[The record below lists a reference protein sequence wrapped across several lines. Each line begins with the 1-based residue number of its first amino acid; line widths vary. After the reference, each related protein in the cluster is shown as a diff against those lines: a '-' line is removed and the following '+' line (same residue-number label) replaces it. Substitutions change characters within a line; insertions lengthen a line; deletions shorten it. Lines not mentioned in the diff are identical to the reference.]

1 MNHIP
6 LLAILEDRLVVL
18 KDVWDVVGVGIGGW
32 LAGYDHILWVWLM
45 LELAKEDGL
54 ELYDFCMLIT
64 HGIGHS
70 THQTMQRRS
79 CDGKL
84 LEHIQDES
92 CEVDQLLTVGG
103 ELIDM

>member
-1 MNHIP
+1 MNHLFNLSIGHG
-6 LLAILEDRLVVL
+6 RLVVL
-18 KDVWDVVGVGIGGW
+18 KDVWDVVGVSIRRW
-32 LAGYDHILWVWLM
+32 LAGYEQMMWVWLM

-54 ELYDFCMLIT
+54 ELKDFCMLFIY
-64 HGIGHS
+64 GIGYS

-84 LEHIQDES
+84 LQHIQDES

-103 ELIDM
+103 ELIEV

>member
-1 MNHIP
+1 MNHLFNLSIGHG
-6 LLAILEDRLVVL
+6 RLVVL
-18 KDVWDVVGVGIGGW
+18 KDVWDVVGVSIRRW
-32 LAGYDHILWVWLM
+32 LAGHDHILWIWLM

-54 ELYDFCMLIT
+54 ELKDFCMLII
-64 HGIGHS
+64 HGLECS
-70 THQTMQRRS
+70 TDQAMQRRS

-103 ELIDM
+103 ELIEV

>member
-1 MNHIP
+1 MNH
-6 LLAILEDRLVVL
+6 LLGLAIHVDRLVVL
-18 KDVWDVVGVGIGGW
+18 KDVWHVVGVGIGGW

-54 ELYDFCMLIT
+54 ELKDFCMLIT
-64 HGIGHS
+64 YGSGHGMDQI
-70 THQTMQRRS
+70 MERRS

-103 ELIDM
+103 EVIDM

>member
-1 MNHIP
+1 MNHVP
-6 LLAILEDRLVVL
+6 LLTIHVDRLVVL
-18 KDVWDVVGVGIGGW
+18 KDVWHVVGVGIGGW

-54 ELYDFCMLIT
+54 ELNDFCMLIT
-64 HGIGHS
+64 HGLERS
-70 THQTMQRRS
+70 TDQTMQRRS

-103 ELIDM
+103 ELIEV

>member
-1 MNHIP
+1 MNHVP
-6 LLAILEDRLVVL
+6 LFAIHVHRLVVL
-18 KDVWDVVGVGIGGW
+18 KDIWDVVGVSIRRW
-32 LAGYDHILWVWLM
+32 LAGHDQLLWVWLM

-54 ELYDFCMLIT
+54 ELKDFCMLFT
-64 HGIGHS
+64 YGIGHS

-84 LEHIQDES
+84 HEHIQDES
-92 CEVDQLLTVGG
+92 CEVHQLLTVGG

>member
-1 MNHIP
+1 MNHVP
-6 LLAILEDRLVVL
+6 LLTIHVDRLVVL
-18 KDVWDVVGVGIGGW
+18 KDVWHVVGVGIGGR
-32 LAGYDHILWVWLM
+32 LAGHDHILWVWLM

-54 ELYDFCMLIT
+54 ELKDFCMLFT
-64 HGIGHS
+64 YGSGHS

-103 ELIDM
+103 ELIEV